1 MKNETLTG
9 TTNMAVVNVNGKV
22 NIQKNQS
29 AGDNNNT
36 LTLTQT
42 VAGGFSSMY
51 LINPSTS
58 GQIYVADAGMVLKCN
73 TNAPIFIKPHD
84 VDGLTIN

>member
-1 MKNETLTG
+1 
-9 TTNMAVVNVNGKV
+9 MAAVYVSGKI
-22 NIQKNQS
+22 NIQNYQA

-51 LINPSTS
+51 LVNPLIRWSNICCRCWY
-58 GQIYVADAGMVLKCN
+58 GDNM
-73 TNAPIFIKPHD
+73 
-84 VDGLTIN
+84 